1 MASSKEEE
9 ECLYNFIYTAAVLVF
24 AWPVYIYL
32 LTQWYAHRN
41 HFVIRNRFPKI
52 SLIVV
57 ACTIIIQILAIATSA
72 FCTPIIS
79 HFSVGMSNVVQGFVY
94 YRCYLLYAQTIQTRQ
109 YLTKMGPM
117 MIRNDNKRW
126 YQNMGRFIAFL
137 IITLSI
143 LITVCRYLGISP
155 PIFVAFTLTLLIG
168 VICLVNIIRIKVK
181 DSIGVTKECIIQ
193 IMINVAMLVLS
204 GVMPHLLPSDASFM
218 IGWCGILASVLY
230 GFSTLFIAY
239 HLVRKGNV
247 ASSGSAAE
255 LHQATGLAIDDL
267 GSAPGNV
274 LPSLF
279 IRNPES
285 LNQWLRKPLHLFL
298 KDNEENLSL
307 FIGYLCECFALENIL
322 FLERAIVLHHL
333 ITKYQEM
340 DDFVPD
346 DTGDDKRIQ
355 SVRRHT
361 SYQLRFLFL
370 TPIYADIEAII
381 QNGCD
386 EADGGMKY
394 RAEAIIQNGCD
405 EADGGMKYRA
415 GIVEAMKLIYA
426 QFCSRESDTEIN
438 VGYGIAGELRML
450 FEGTPDGEL
459 LQQFAC
465 YEDLLLVYH
474 DAILEVMSLCETIY
488 GFQFKSYLREN
499 VINKQQELSKSLVD
513 NDSARKPKMEKIST
527 PTQTHNDY

>member
-1 MASSKEEE
+1 MTVSKDEEA
-9 ECLYNFIYTAAVLVF
+9 CLYTFIYTAAVLVF

-57 ACTIIIQILAIATSA
+57 ACTIIIQILAISASA
-72 FCTPIIS
+72 FCLPEIT
-79 HFSVGMSNVVQGFVY
+79 HFSIGMCNAVQGSVY
-94 YRCYLLYAQTIQTRQ
+94 YRSYLLYAQTIQTRQ

-126 YQNMGRFIAFL
+126 YQNMGRLIAF
-137 IITLSI
+137 IIISSSI
-143 LITVCRYLGISP
+143 LITVSRYLDVSP

-168 VICLVNIIRIKVK
+168 ITCLVNIIRIKVK
-181 DSIGVTKECIIQ
+181 DSIGVTKECTIQ
-193 IMINVAMLVLS
+193 IMINVVMLVLA
-204 GVMPHLLPSDASFM
+204 GVVPSLLPSDASFLR
-218 IGWCGILASVLY
+218 GWIFGWFGVVASVLY

-239 HLVRKGNV
+239 HLGNV
-247 ASSGSAAE
+247 SSAEVHQATVLGINHLGSAAP
-255 LHQATGLAIDDL
+255 D
-267 GSAPGNV
+267 PP
-274 LPSLF
+274 PSL
-279 IRNPES
+279 RNRES
-285 LNQWLRKPLHLFL
+285 LNLWLRKPLHLFL

-307 FIGYLCECFALENIL
+307 FIGYLCECFALENML

-386 EADGGMKY
+386 EADGGMMCKY
-394 RAEAIIQNGCD
+394 
-405 EADGGMKYRA
+405 KA

-426 QFCSRESDTEIN
+426 QFCDRESDTEIN
-438 VGYGIAGELRML
+438 VGYGIRNELRRL
-450 FEGTPDGEL
+450 FEETPDDEL
-459 LQQFAC
+459 LEKFAC
-465 YEDLLLVYH
+465 YDDLLLVYH
-474 DAILEVMSLCETIY
+474 DAIVEVMSLCETIY

-499 VINKQQELSKSLVD
+499 VINQTPELAKSLVD
-513 NDSARKPKMEKIST
+513 HDSARKSKMKTIIE
-527 PTQTHNDY
+527 

>member
-32 LTQWYAHRN
+32 ITQWYTHRN

-117 MIRNDNKRW
+117 IIRNDNKRW

-181 DSIGVTKECIIQ
+181 DSIGVTKECTIQ
-193 IMINVAMLVLS
+193 IMINVVMLVLA
-204 GVMPHLLPSDASFM
+204 GVVPSLLPSDASFLR
-218 IGWCGILASVLY
+218 GWIFGWFGVVASVLY

-239 HLVRKGNV
+239 HLGNV
-247 ASSGSAAE
+247 AATEVHQATVLGINHLGSAAP
-255 LHQATGLAIDDL
+255 D
-267 GSAPGNV
+267 PP
-274 LPSLF
+274 PSL
-279 IRNPES
+279 RNRES
-285 LNQWLRKPLHLFL
+285 LNLWLRKPLHLFL

-307 FIGYLCECFALENIL
+307 FIGYLCECFALENML

-333 ITKYQEM
+333 ITKYQAM
-340 DDFVPD
+340 DGFVHD
-346 DTGDDKRIQ
+346 DTAKDERMQ
-355 SVRRHT
+355 NVC
-361 SYQLRFLFL
+361 YQLRFLFL

-394 RAEAIIQNGCD
+394 
-405 EADGGMKYRA
+405 KA